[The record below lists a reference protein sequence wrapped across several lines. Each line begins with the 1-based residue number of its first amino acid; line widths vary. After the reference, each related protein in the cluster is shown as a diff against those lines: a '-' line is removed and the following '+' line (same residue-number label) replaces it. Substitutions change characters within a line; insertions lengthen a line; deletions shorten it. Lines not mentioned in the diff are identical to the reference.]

1 MSMQLTRLAY
11 RQIEA
16 ARLLGVSDRTLRRWT
31 KEKLIDGK
39 SVAGGVVLYP
49 HREIERML
57 RTKGAT
63 R

>member
-1 MSMQLTRLAY
+1 MSAQTQRLAY
-11 RQIEA
+11 PQIEA
-16 ARLLGVSDRTLRRWT
+16 AKLLGVSDRTLRRWT
-31 KEKLIDGK
+31 TAKLIDGK

-57 RTKGAT
+57 RMKGAT